1 MIGMCVVMPFMCEK
15 NLKIAP
21 VHCEICAVINLKDL
35 EKLIKYFKI
44 K

>member
-1 MIGMCVVMPFMCEK
+1 MCVVMPFMCEK
-15 NLKIAP
+15 NLMIAL
-21 VHCEICAVINLKDL
+21 VHCEICAVIILKDL

>member
-1 MIGMCVVMPFMCEK
+1 MIAMCVVMPFMYNK
-15 NLKIAP
+15 NLKIAL